1 MLAGHADAGLD
12 AMRPDLVQVLLR
24 VQTDLFAGAP
34 AGARD
39 ASQAF
44 ESLALALIPR
54 AEPDTLRYVARQLA
68 QLPQLPESVLRAI
81 AARGQ
86 ELGLDIPLHA
96 GVGSVSSAAPPG
108 PSREPI
114 PDGTPPV
121 GSTGLDLA
129 LARDSHA
136 LLGGRLLEDMV
147 ARARRVPELAEA
159 LLARADVPARSLAPL
174 YLHADQAR
182 RATLRSAM
190 AQDGG
195 GAAHSRLVRPTR
207 ERIAAL
213 HDAAD
218 NAENAA
224 FGVRLAQ
231 GLGLTAVPDW
241 RFDWPARRDCLALA
255 LLALGAPE
263 EAAIRIFL
271 TLDKPLARDVAAVFG
286 LVEIIRR
293 TPRSVACALIEAVY
307 EISIALPQRSAAQAA
322 TGPVMMQASEAGR
335 GLGATVREALR
346 AGTRTD
352 APAQGRLTGV
362 RESARRAIRDGG

>member
-34 AGARD
+34 AGAR
-39 ASQAF
+39 AGSQAF

-96 GVGSVSSAAPPG
+96 GGGSASSAAPPG
-108 PSREPI
+108 ASREPI
-114 PDGTPPV
+114 PDGTAPAA
-121 GSTGLDLA
+121 STGLDLA

-159 LLARADVPARSLAPL
+159 LLARTDVPARSLAPL
-174 YLHADQAR
+174 YLHAAQAR
-182 RATLRSAM
+182 RAALRSAM

-195 GAAHSRLVRPTR
+195 AAAHSRLVRPTR

-218 NAENAA
+218 NAEKAA

-241 RFDWPARRDCLALA
+241 RFDKPARRDCLALA

-307 EISIALPQRSAAQAA
+307 EISIALPQRSAAQAD

-335 GLGATVREALR
+335 GLGATAREALR
-346 AGTRTD
+346 AGTRSE
-352 APAQGRLTGV
+352 ASAQGRQIGG

>member
-1 MLAGHADAGLD
+1 
-12 AMRPDLVQVLLR
+12 MRPDLVQVLLR

-34 AGARD
+34 ARAREG
-39 ASQAF
+39 SQAF
-44 ESLALALIPR
+44 EPLALALIPR
-54 AEPDTLRYVARQLA
+54 AEPDTLLYVARQLA
-68 QLPQLPESVLRAI
+68 QLPDPPESVLRAI

-86 ELGLDIPLHA
+86 ELGLAHPLHA
-96 GVGSVSSAAPPG
+96 GGGSASSAAPPG

-114 PDGTPPV
+114 PDGTPPAA
-121 GSTGLDLA
+121 STGLDLA

-136 LLGGRLLEDMV
+136 LLGGRLLQDMV
-147 ARARRVPELAEA
+147 ARARRVPDLAEA
-159 LLARADVPARSLAPL
+159 LLARTDVPARSLAPL

-182 RATLRSAM
+182 RAALRSAM

-195 GAAHSRLVRPTR
+195 GASHLRLVRPTH

-218 NAENAA
+218 IGEKAA
-224 FGVRLAQ
+224 FGARLAQ

-241 RFDWPARRDCLALA
+241 RFEKPERHDGLALA

-271 TLDKPLARDVAAVFG
+271 TLDKALARDVATVFG
-286 LVEIIRR
+286 LVEIFRR
-293 TPRSVACALIEAVY
+293 TPRSVACALIEAIY
-307 EISIALPQRSAAQAA
+307 EISIALPQRSNAPADAARVIDQTSA
-322 TGPVMMQASEAGR
+322 AGR
-335 GLGATVREALR
+335 GLGATAREALR

-352 APAQGRLTGV
+352 MPGQSRMGGIG
-362 RESARRAIRDGG
+362 ESVRRATRDRG